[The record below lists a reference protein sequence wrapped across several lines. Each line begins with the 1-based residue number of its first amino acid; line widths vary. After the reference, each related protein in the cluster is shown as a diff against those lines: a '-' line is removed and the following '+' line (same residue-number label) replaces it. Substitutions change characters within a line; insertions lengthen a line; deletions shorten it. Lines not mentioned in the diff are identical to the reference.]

1 MKIIYGCLTGIMLL
15 STVFGQSLDLSTLS
29 GLILDKNNS
38 LKSSEKEI
46 DIKASALEQSK
57 MFDNPTVEFEK
68 AFGVESEISSTMNQ
82 SIPLGRK
89 RKHNIRLHE
98 LKWDLAKLDYLDLK
112 SQILTEAFT
121 IFVEILQL
129 QECLLLLETQMDISK
144 ELVTAVE
151 KKVMAGKL
159 STAELSRVKIQYYQE
174 KSYLRE
180 IENSIQ
186 DKWSKLTTYWGE
198 TQQPF
203 TQVSGEISTL
213 FDFPTNIS
221 FKNSYEYQ
229 RAAIQVEIENSHVDL
244 EKSNRIPDVEL
255 LAGMKKID
263 SSEKTF
269 QLGLS
274 IPLPIFNRNTEHIN
288 EVKLQREKL
297 NLYLS
302 DVSIKIKTEISN
314 IQRKLTKLETE
325 IKVLR
330 DEIIPE
336 ANSAYLVIYDG
347 YLNGR
352 YTYLDIVDAKK
363 MWNQTKTQLLNTLT
377 EHQIEIMKLNHIS
390 GNINKNMLGE
400 N

>member
-314 IQRKLTKLETE
+314 IQRKLKKLETE
-325 IKVLR
+325 IIVLR

>member
-186 DKWSKLTTYWGE
+186 DIWRKLTTYWGE